1 MFTIIFGGILF
12 IIALYYLF
20 SSNSSEEKPKEKYKK
35 TKKEVIKNIKKE
47 EKEKV
52 KTEQKKISIEKKE
65 PEIDLSKYLFKTIKE
80 CNSMSKCYFYKSG
93 HLILFCDER
102 KISLCPIKNFF
113 TDTPKIYSKN
123 IEKDV
128 IVDICLSPEKKL
140 VFCANKNSKSILY
153 YTLEKVEGKI
163 KLVKLDKSI
172 ITNRPYE
179 IKSIVSNSS
188 GTLLCSIGTNDDTEI
203 QIFDPTSFEIKFKES
218 TSAIQ
223 NLQMIMGPNDSDLLI
238 STFMNDISVLNF
250 EQSDKFN
257 SETKKY
263 ENIYKFK
270 RNSSIPLK
278 AKPLFYALSNDEKF
292 FVVSS
297 DDKSIKIF
305 RNYGNISESKIY
317 TQINLEFNS
326 NIVALFVDYFENGK
340 LEGFVGVCR
349 DNDIIIYKI
358 NGQIYLELPEAHNGE
373 ILGMYLTRENKDD
386 NDNKKNNDLVL
397 ISAGKD
403 GKIKFWKI

>member
-1 MFTIIFGGILF
+1 MFTIIVGGILF

-20 SSNSSEEKPKEKYKK
+20 GSFSSGEKPKEKEKN
-35 TKKEVIKNIKKE
+35 KKEKKNVKKNIDMNKE
-47 EKEKV
+47 EKEKE
-52 KTEQKKISIEKKE
+52 KEKERMDIEKKE
-65 PEIDLSKYLFKTIKE
+65 SKIESLSKKYLFKTIKE
-80 CNSMSKCYFYKSG
+80 CNNMLKCYFYKNG
-93 HLILFCDER
+93 HIILFCDER
-102 KISLCPIKNFF
+102 KISLCLVKNFF
-113 TDTPKIYSKN
+113 TESPKIYNKT

-128 IVDICLSPEKKL
+128 IADICISPEKKII
-140 VFCANKNSKSILY
+140 FCANKNSKTILY
-153 YTLEKVEGKI
+153 YTLKKVDGKI

-172 ITNRPYE
+172 ICNRPYE

-188 GTLLCSIGTNDDTEI
+188 GSLLSSIGTNDDTEI
-203 QIFDPTSFEIKFKES
+203 QIFDPISSEIKYKDS

-223 NLQMIMGPNDSDLLI
+223 NLQMVMGPNDSDLLI
-238 STFMNDISVLNF
+238 STFMNDIAVLNF

-270 RNSSIPLK
+270 RNSSIPVK

-292 FVVSS
+292 FVVSG

-305 RNYGNISESKIY
+305 RNYGNISEAKIH

-326 NIVALFVDYFENGK
+326 NTVTLYVDSFDNGK

-349 DNDIIIYKI
+349 DNDIIIYNT
-358 NGQIYLELPEAHNGE
+358 NGEVYLELSEAHNGE
-373 ILGMYLTRENKDD
+373 ILGLYITKENK
-386 NDNKKNNDLVL
+386 DLVL
-397 ISAGKD
+397 ISAGND